1 MIALFLAIV
10 TALFFPGIIIRVKS
24 IVSGRKGPGI
34 FQPWKN
40 IFVLLR
46 KGSVFSRTTS
56 FVFQMAPVIYLATLI
71 CAILLLPFPGMPSW
85 FGFPADFILLA
96 YLLALGK
103 FFFIIGALDTG
114 SSFEGMGANREAL
127 YSMLAEPAFFILF
140 GTLAMLTGHLSM
152 QSVFEHFHLSG
163 YNSVV
168 SGMIA
173 VYVLIQ
179 IAMIEN
185 SRMPVDDPKTHLE
198 LTMIHEVMVLD
209 NSGFDL
215 ALIQIGTNLKFALYG
230 NLIANILIPLNLAIP
245 YRIVLF
251 FGIQAVFAASIGMME
266 SFRARKKMMKNP
278 QFIVTLSS
286 IALVGFILSL
296 LMMYQLIR

>member
-1 MIALFLAIV
+1 MIALLFAIL
-10 TALFFPGIIIRVKS
+10 TIIFFPGIIVRVKS

-40 IFVLLR
+40 IFILLK
-46 KGSVFSRTTS
+46 KGSVFSTTTS
-56 FVFQMAPVIYLATLI
+56 YIFQFAPLIYLATLV
-71 CAILLLPFPGMPSW
+71 CAILLMPFPGIPSGIS
-85 FGFPADFILLA
+85 FGADFVVLA

-140 GTLAMLTGHLSM
+140 ATLALLTGHVSM
-152 QSVFEHFHLSG
+152 QSIFVQFHLPG
-163 YNSVV
+163 YNSFI

-173 VYVLIQ
+173 VYILIQ

-198 LTMIHEVMVLD
+198 LTMIHEVMILD

-230 NLIANILIPLNLAIP
+230 ILIANILIPVEWIFP
-245 YRIVLF
+245 YRIGLF
-251 FGIQAVFAASIGMME
+251 FGIQVVFAAVIGLME

-296 LMMYQLIR
+296 LMMYQFIK

>member
-1 MIALFLAIV
+1 MIALLLAIV
-10 TALFFPGIIIRVKS
+10 TAFFFPGIILRVKS
-24 IVSGRKGPGI
+24 IVSGRKGPGVL
-34 FQPWKN
+34 QPWKN
-40 IFVLLR
+40 IFVLL
-46 KGSVFSRTTS
+46 KKSSVFSTTTS
-56 FVFQMAPVIYLATLI
+56 YIFQVAPVIYLATLV
-71 CAILLLPFPGMPSW
+71 CAILLLPFPGIPSG
-85 FGFPADFILLA
+85 FGFGADFVLLA

-103 FFFIIGALDTG
+103 FFFIIGAMDTG

-127 YSMLAEPAFFILF
+127 YSMLAEPAYFILF
-140 GTLAMLTGHLSM
+140 GTLALLTGHLSM
-152 QSVFEHFHLSG
+152 QSIFEHFHMSD
-163 YNSVV
+163 YNSLI

-198 LTMIHEVMVLD
+198 LTMIHEVMILD
-209 NSGFDL
+209 SSGFDL

-230 NLIANILIPLNLAIP
+230 ILIANILIPVTWSLP
-245 YRIVLF
+245 YRIGLF
-251 FGIQAVFAASIGMME
+251 FGIQAIFAASIGLME
-266 SFRARKKMMKNP
+266 SFRARKKLMKNP